1 MIDKIR
7 NQTQYEQVMQLIEQY
22 LQKAT
27 QAGGFQGL
35 SASESEQLK
44 GLSLLA
50 QQYEDEA
57 LRIMPLPVTV
67 PAVVQQKMQERGI
80 SQKKLAEILGM
91 GTAKVSQIL
100 TGKREPDVLFL
111 KGIHQKLGLDG
122 NLILD
127 LL

>member
-7 NQTQYEQVMQLIEQY
+7 NQTQYEQVMQLIEGY

-27 QAGGFQGL
+27 KAGGFQGL

-67 PAVVQQKMQERGI
+67 PAVVQQKMQEQGL